1 MQDRFISVLLVGTG
15 GFFGAVARYLV
26 GVVMPFLVGGF
37 PYATMLVNLVGCIII
52 GLLSELAL
60 TSHMISSELRLLL
73 VAGFCGGFTTFSSYM
88 FEIMAML
95 RDGAVFTASIYLSGS
110 ILGGMLC
117 LYLGILLARAI
128 V

>member
-1 MQDRFISVLLVGTG
+1 
-15 GFFGAVARYLV
+15 
-26 GVVMPFLVGGF
+26 
-37 PYATMLVNLVGCIII
+37 
-52 GLLSELAL
+52 
-60 TSHMISSELRLLL
+60 
-73 VAGFCGGFTTFSSYM
+73 M